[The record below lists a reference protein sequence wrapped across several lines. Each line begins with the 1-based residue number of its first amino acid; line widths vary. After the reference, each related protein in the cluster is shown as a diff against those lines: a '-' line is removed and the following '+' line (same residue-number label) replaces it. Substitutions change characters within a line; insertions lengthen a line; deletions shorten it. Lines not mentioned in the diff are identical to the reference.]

1 MIKIDRELCT
11 GCGVCYSMR
20 PDVFGQEEDGKAL
33 VIRSGDTDESIADVI
48 DACPASA
55 IEQE

>member
-33 VIRSGDTDESIADVI
+33 VIKPNNVDEELADVI
-48 DACPASA
+48 DSCPASA